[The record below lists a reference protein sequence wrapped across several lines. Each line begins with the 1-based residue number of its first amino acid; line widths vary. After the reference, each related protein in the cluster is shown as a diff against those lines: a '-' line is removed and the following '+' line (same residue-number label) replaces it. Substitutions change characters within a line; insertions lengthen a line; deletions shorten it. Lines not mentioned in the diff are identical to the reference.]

1 MFSIEK
7 CPVPADT
14 LLHKYTKNGSYT
26 DCYSIEVPTQIF
38 FPEYIFAFYTTP
50 LFNLERLIL
59 RLTVSK
65 PSTDMQARQLADGIS
80 DRFAAWYVE
89 GRGESEILM
98 CDFQGRTRSW
108 LMATSVSKIRGVRTR
123 LYFGSAVVPIQNSK
137 TGKPSLGFGVQ
148 ALLGFH
154 KVYSVLLLYSAKSR
168 IKHRVLKRRPH

>member
-14 LLHKYTKNGSYT
+14 LLHKYSKNGSYA
-26 DCYSIEVPTQIF
+26 DCYSTDVFEQIA

-50 LFNLERLIL
+50 LFKLERLIL
-59 RLTVSK
+59 RLIVSK
-65 PSTDMQARQLADGIS
+65 PSTDIQARQFADGAR
-80 DRFAAWYVE
+80 DRFAAWDVE
-89 GRGESEILM
+89 GRGANEILM

-108 LMATSVSKIRGVRTR
+108 LMATAVDTVSGARTR
-123 LYFGSAVVPIQNSK
+123 LYFGSAVVPIRNLK

-154 KVYSVLLLYSAKSR
+154 KVYSVLLLYFAKLR
-168 IKHRVLKRRPH
+168 IMQQHRLNK